1 MSTVHQASMTSFG
14 GNTFWGLV
22 QQKGPWKSTPS
33 DEKRA
38 TQSKP
43 NYGGGGTGAGGTA
56 HAGNGNWS
64 QIMTPNQLNG
74 SAAPLKPS
82 AYAMRS
88 VMMSPVDMKK
98 QTKMGR
104 VKSKLTLGSRAP
116 FQTGQKMAKIP
127 EEIRFDQPGEIKG
140 DVPMYTEGPFITDIQ
155 MKPEPTFIPP
165 RPDPDQVRASEIAR
179 DDERIAVMNGM
190 EDDELMQRW
199 LNLRS
204 ETERTKRRGSFQLG
218 PEMPKRQE
226 KGFGEVGFK
235 RKEHEGERGQT
246 KKPRTLF
253 QGPLKS
259 EEPSATSI
267 KRKAETQIMSEKF
280 KKMDTK
286 KVVRKPKLKIQ
297 TENIGKRFMEKKAE
311 SKSRPKKFDQL
322 PEVRTRRTTR
332 PLRPEQKFGSLGTR
346 EAQDFY
352 TTEYPSRAGAKR
364 KSKAPLKNRDKRSK

>member
-1 MSTVHQASMTSFG
+1 
-14 GNTFWGLV
+14 
-22 QQKGPWKSTPS
+22 
-33 DEKRA
+33 
-38 TQSKP
+38 
-43 NYGGGGTGAGGTA
+43 
-56 HAGNGNWS
+56 
-64 QIMTPNQLNG
+64 
-74 SAAPLKPS
+74 
-82 AYAMRS
+82 MRS

-140 DVPMYTEGPFITDIQ
+140 DVPMYTEGPFITDIE
-155 MKPEPTFIPP
+155 MKPEPTFICPLP
-165 RPDPDQVRASEIAR
+165 NPDQVRASEIAR
-179 DDERIAVMNGM
+179 DDERKAVM
-190 EDDELMQRW
+190 E
-199 LNLRS
+199 
-204 ETERTKRRGSFQLG
+204 KRRGSFQLG

-322 PEVRTRRTTR
+322 PEIRTRRTTR
-332 PLRPEQKFGSLGTR
+332 PLRPEQKFGPLGTR

-364 KSKAPLKNRDKRSK
+364 KSKAPLKNPDKRSK

>member
-1 MSTVHQASMTSFG
+1 MSTVEASMTSFG

-22 QQKGPWKSTPS
+22 QQKGPWQTTSS
-33 DEKRA
+33 DRERA

-43 NYGGGGTGAGGTA
+43 NYGGGGTATGGTA
-56 HAGNGNWS
+56 HAGNGNWL
-64 QIMTPNQLNG
+64 QVMTPNQLNG

-82 AYAMRS
+82 NYAMRS

-98 QTKMGR
+98 QTKMGQG
-104 VKSKLTLGSRAP
+104 KSKLTLASRAP
-116 FQTGQKMAKIP
+116 FQTGQKMSMIR
-127 EEIRFDQPGEIKG
+127 EEMRFDQPGEIKG
-140 DVPMYTEGPFITDIQ
+140 DVPLYQETSFGSEIKQEPV
-155 MKPEPTFIPP
+155 PTFVPP
-165 RPDPDQVRASEIAR
+165 QPDPDQRRASEIAR

-190 EDDELMQRW
+190 EDDNLLQRW
-199 LNLRS
+199 SALRS
-204 ETERTKRRGSFQLG
+204 ETVRIPKRRGSFQLG
-218 PEMPKRQE
+218 PGMTKRQE

-311 SKSRPKKFDQL
+311 KGSRPKKSDQL
-322 PEVRTRRTTR
+322 PELRTRYQ
-332 PLRPEQKFGSLGTR
+332 L
-346 EAQDFY
+346 D
-352 TTEYPSRAGAKR
+352 RAR
-364 KSKAPLKNRDKRSK
+364 NRSNSGVPMARAA